1 MTMKTETLKGDQTVQ
16 IDDLASTIQTLGDE
30 IVAAK
35 TQIADMQMNLQ
46 RASEARLKEN
56 TDFQKTVADQKATQE
71 ILAKALDKLATFYD
85 KEGFVQTHQGK
96 WVPKAHPAPVPHK
109 VTQPGFLEQS
119 PAAVHN
125 MEKKASSKQNENEET
140 NPYLKMF
147 SFAQTSERRQ
157 PEGIGAPV
165 AQAEY
170 KPNQGAT
177 GVMQMIEKL
186 IYEAK
191 DMEAKAVKGEADAQ
205 AQYEVLV
212 ADTNASVKELYKE
225 IAAKTE
231 MKTAAGKEK
240 TAAED
245 DLNDAVDELERLSKY
260 TADIHLEC
268 DYVMKNFEIRQKAR
282 QEEIQALQQA
292 KQILNG

>member
-1 MTMKTETLKGDQTVQ
+1 
-16 IDDLASTIQTLGDE
+16 
-30 IVAAK
+30 
-35 TQIADMQMNLQ
+35 
-46 RASEARLKEN
+46 
-56 TDFQKTVADQKATQE
+56 
-71 ILAKALDKLATFYD
+71 
-85 KEGFVQTHQGK
+85 
-96 WVPKAHPAPVPHK
+96 
-109 VTQPGFLEQS
+109 
-119 PAAVHN
+119 
-125 MEKKASSKQNENEET
+125 
-140 NPYLKMF
+140 MF
-147 SFAQTSERRQ
+147 SFAQTSKRRQ

-212 ADTNASVKELYKE
+212 ADTNASVKELYKK
-225 IAAKTE
+225 I
-231 MKTAAGKEK
+231 AAGKEK

-292 KQILNG
+292 KQILNGAQFSL